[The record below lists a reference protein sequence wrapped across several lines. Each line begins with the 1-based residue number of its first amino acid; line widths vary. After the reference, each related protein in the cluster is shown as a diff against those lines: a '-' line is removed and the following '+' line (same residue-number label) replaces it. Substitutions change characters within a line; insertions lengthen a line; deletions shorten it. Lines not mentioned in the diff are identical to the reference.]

1 MLKLN
6 EAYHLKSGKIEMSR
20 GQMRLMT
27 DRVTYDKS
35 AVHPSSAEAKKRNE
49 VCEAKD
55 CGKLNLSALFFD
67 KIQWRDENN

>member
-6 EAYHLKSGKIEMSR
+6 ETYHLKSGKIEMIR

-27 DRVTYDKS
+27 DRMTYDKS
-35 AVHPSSAEAKKRNE
+35 AVHLSSVEAKKRNA
-49 VCEAKD
+49 VCEVKD

-67 KIQWRDENN
+67 KIQ

>member
-1 MLKLN
+1 M
-6 EAYHLKSGKIEMSR
+6 IR

-27 DRVTYDKS
+27 DRMTYDKS
-35 AVHPSSAEAKKRNE
+35 AVHLSSVEAKKRNE

-67 KIQWRDENN
+67 KIQ